1 MNYMN
6 LTEANLNN
14 KTNWVLEYTASGDY
28 GHTSL
33 LEVVSTQTVVSRP
46 RCLYAANHGGLAASI
61 TVWLWYVHLV

>member
-28 GHTSL
+28 GMKHCFP
-33 LEVVSTQTVVSRP
+33 EDF
-46 RCLYAANHGGLAASI
+46 GD
-61 TVWLWYVHLV
+61 LVRRFETDDTLFQKYYQ